1 AHAAAHPPDRGR
13 GTAPGVL
20 HPGAGRAAAGGG
32 AARGPGG
39 VGAVQHHRAV
49 RRPAG
54 HRRRTGGLDAQAPAA
69 APDACPH
76 RPAVRPL
83 HRPRRPRAHRRGLAA
98 VGRGVPRLA
107 ARGAQPHDV
116 HPHPGQRRRAGARPP
131 LPRRGAGRPARPGAA
146 PGAAARRPAHAL
158 LTGAQGDVRP
168 PPLRVSAGH
177 GRIRGARV
185 RIAPGELRAR
195 GGDRARRELRRRW
208 ARLAATAP
216 AILQCAV
223 AAGLA
228 WLVAAELLGHP
239 RPFFAPV
246 AAVICI
252 GVAAGRRLPRLVE
265 LVAGVSLGV
274 GVGDLL
280 VLRIGSGAWQIALVV
295 ALAMAVAVF
304 LGSGTVL
311 TIQAA
316 SSAVLVATLLPP
328 TGSGGLHR
336 MIDTFVGGVLGIVA
350 VALLPPDLVAATRRD
365 AREIFDAL
373 ADTLTETARGMAERD
388 AARVSAV
395 LDEARAGQ
403 RAFARFT
410 AGLTAAQEVASISP
424 LRRR

>member
-1 AHAAAHPPDRGR
+1 M
-13 GTAPGVL
+13 
-20 HPGAGRAAAGGG
+20 
-32 AARGPGG
+32 
-39 VGAVQHHRAV
+39 
-49 RRPAG
+49 
-54 HRRRTGGLDAQAPAA
+54 
-69 APDACPH
+69 
-76 RPAVRPL
+76 
-83 HRPRRPRAHRRGLAA
+83 
-98 VGRGVPRLA
+98 
-107 ARGAQPHDV
+107 
-116 HPHPGQRRRAGARPP
+116 
-131 LPRRGAGRPARPGAA
+131 
-146 PGAAARRPAHAL
+146 
-158 LTGAQGDVRP
+158 
-168 PPLRVSAGH
+168 
-177 GRIRGARV
+177 

-424 LRRR
+424 LRRRHRRALRRYAAASAPLDRALGNARVLARRTLAAIWACEPIPPSLPDGLHRLARAVRLLQADLERARDPEEVRR

>member
-1 AHAAAHPPDRGR
+1 PLVW
-13 GTAPGVL
+13 PG
-20 HPGAGRAAAGGG
+20 PKATFG
-32 AARGPGG
+32 
-39 VGAVQHHRAV
+39 
-49 RRPAG
+49 
-54 HRRRTGGLDAQAPAA
+54 
-69 APDACPH
+69 
-76 RPAVRPL
+76 
-83 HRPRRPRAHRRGLAA
+83 RPRSGYP
-98 VGRGVPRLA
+98 
-107 ARGAQPHDV
+107 
-116 HPHPGQRRRAGARPP
+116 PGTDGS
-131 LPRRGAGRPARPGAA
+131 G
-146 PGAAARRPAHAL
+146 
-158 LTGAQGDVRP
+158 
-168 PPLRVSAGH
+168 
-177 GRIRGARV
+177 GARV

-316 SSAVLVATLLPP
+316 SSAVRVAYRLPP
-328 TGSGGLHR
+328 T
-336 MIDTFVGGVLGIVA
+336 
-350 VALLPPDLVAATRRD
+350 
-365 AREIFDAL
+365 
-373 ADTLTETARGMAERD
+373 
-388 AARVSAV
+388 
-395 LDEARAGQ
+395 
-403 RAFARFT
+403 
-410 AGLTAAQEVASISP
+410 
-424 LRRR
+424 RRRGIRHTIVPRVGAALSRLRVGA